1 MSRVTQTASH
11 WGVYNVTTD
20 DKGDVVRTTP
30 LEMDRHPARYVSS
43 LPELVRSPLRIDQP
57 FVRAGFLTKAAAKKR
72 GGDSFVPVSWDHAL
86 DLVAE
91 ELRRVKG
98 EFGNQAIY
106 GGADGWASAGR
117 LHHAPTL
124 VRRFLGLHGGFVDKR
139 GNHSFGAALTVMPY
153 VIGRADIPNLVVP
166 WESIVG
172 TTELMVMFGG
182 AAGKNMQTSYG
193 GAVLHENPDWFAR
206 AAAAGIEFVNISPSR
221 QNLDERVRTDWIPI
235 RPNTDVALMLALAHT
250 LVVNGLHDRAFL
262 DRYCEGY
269 EVFERYLLGSDGEE
283 ARDAQW
289 AASVTGVPADTIVAL
304 AKRMAQRR
312 TLITASWSIQRADH
326 GEQPVWMTV
335 VLAAML
341 GQIGKPGCGF
351 SIGFGAE
358 NGGTKTRRSDVP
370 RPAMAVGANA
380 VSAFIPVGLAAEMIL
395 NPGQTFDY
403 NGIKI
408 TAPDIRLIYAA
419 GGNPF
424 HHNTN
429 LNRFLQAWQRPET
442 IIVHEAFWNPAAR
455 HADIVLPATTTLE
468 RNDIQ
473 AGDMECSWV
482 AMHKVFEPVDLAR
495 NDFDI
500 LADLAGR
507 LGFGQAFTEGRDEMG
522 WLRHMYDSAR
532 KRAHNLGVNPPD
544 FEAFWTTGMF
554 EFPKAAPGTLL
565 GEFIADPVQNPL
577 RTASGKIEIFSA
589 KIAGYG
595 YDDCTPHPA
604 WIEPAEWL
612 GSPLARRFPLH
623 LLSNQPTTR
632 LHSQLDPA
640 SASRNSKVNGREPI
654 AMHPADA
661 AARRL
666 VDSDVV
672 RVFNDRGSFLAGLVI
687 ADYLTPGVVQ
697 IATGAWYDPL
707 EGGVPGTLEKHGNP
721 NVVTINKSAS
731 RLSHAP
737 AAQTVLVEIEKAP
750 SAVPEVTAF
759 ERPSI
764 RLAHD

>member
-1 MSRVTQTASH
+1 
-11 WGVYNVTTD
+11 
-20 DKGDVVRTTP
+20 
-30 LEMDRHPARYVSS
+30 
-43 LPELVRSPLRIDQP
+43 
-57 FVRAGFLTKAAAKKR
+57 
-72 GGDSFVPVSWDHAL
+72 
-86 DLVAE
+86 
-91 ELRRVKG
+91 
-98 EFGNQAIY
+98 
-106 GGADGWASAGR
+106 
-117 LHHAPTL
+117 
-124 VRRFLGLHGGFVDKR
+124 
-139 GNHSFGAALTVMPY
+139 
-153 VIGRADIPNLVVP
+153 
-166 WESIVG
+166 VG

-193 GAVLHENPDWFAR
+193 GAVRHENPDWFAR

-221 QNLDERVRTDWIPI
+221 QNLDDRVRTDWIPI
-235 RPNTDVALMLALAHT
+235 RPNTDVAQMLALAHT

-262 DRYCEGY
+262 DKYCVGY
-269 EVFERYLLGSDGEE
+269 EVFERYLLGRDGGA
-283 ARDAQW
+283 ARDAAW
-289 AASVTGVPADTIVAL
+289 AAALTGVPAATIVAL
-304 AKRMAQRR
+304 AKRMARRR
-312 TLITASWSIQRADH
+312 TLVTTSWSIQRADH

-351 SIGFGAE
+351 SLGFGAE
-358 NGGTKTRRSDVP
+358 NGAAKTKRSDVP

-395 NPGQTFDY
+395 NPGKVFDY
-403 NGIKI
+403 NGTKI
-408 TAPDIRLIYAA
+408 TAPDIRLIYSA

-429 LNRFLQAWQRPET
+429 LNRFLEAWQRPET
-442 IIVHEAFWNPAAR
+442 IIVQEAFWNPAAR
-455 HADIVLPATTTLE
+455 HADIVLPATTTME

-473 AGDMECSWV
+473 AGDAERSWV
-482 AMHKVFEPVDLAR
+482 AMHKVVEPVGQAK
-495 NDFDI
+495 NDYDI
-500 LADLAGR
+500 LADLAAR
-507 LGFGQAFTEGRDEMG
+507 LGFGPAFTEGRDEAA
-522 WLRHMYDSAR
+522 WLRHLYDTVAEC
-532 KRAHNLGVNPPD
+532 AHKMGVNTPD
-544 FEAFWTTGMF
+544 FDTFWTTGMF
-554 EFPKAAPGTLL
+554 EFPAVPPRALL
-565 GEFIADPVQNPL
+565 GDFIADPVKNPL

-595 YDDCTPHPA
+595 YDDCPPHPT

-640 SASRNSKVNGREPI
+640 PVSRNSKVNGREPVI
-654 AMHPADA
+654 MHASDA
-661 AARRL
+661 AARGL
-666 VDSDVV
+666 AAGDVV

-697 IATGAWYDPL
+697 IATGAWYDPA

-750 SAVPEVTAF
+750 AGAPHVTVF
-759 ERPSI
+759 ERPPMQVSAS
-764 RLAHD
+764 R